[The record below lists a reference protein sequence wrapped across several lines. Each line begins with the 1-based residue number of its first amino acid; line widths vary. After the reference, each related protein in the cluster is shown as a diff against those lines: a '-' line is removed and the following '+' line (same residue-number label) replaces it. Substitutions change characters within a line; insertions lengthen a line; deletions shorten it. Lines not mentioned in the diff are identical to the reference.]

1 MNKDTAP
8 NTASGQAKQTVEDPG
23 VYAPG
28 LKKIRVRR
36 RWLWLVILVYLP
48 AMKLALD
55 SPDYRFW
62 AMMVFG
68 TWLLLL
74 ILAVGFACVLR
85 CPRCGQLFHT
95 HGPTFLPLRRCLHC
109 TLHVNADKR
118 PAEPPPPDK
127 LAAGSNKNRPT

>member
-1 MNKDTAP
+1 MTKIQP
-8 NTASGQAKQTVEDPG
+8 LQTRQESATQPGEDPHE
-23 VYAPG
+23 YAPG
-28 LKKIRVRR
+28 LKKIRTRR
-36 RWLWLVILVYLP
+36 RWLWLLIIVYLP

-62 AMMVFG
+62 AGAVFA
-68 TWLLLL
+68 TWLVLL
-74 ILAVGFACVLR
+74 ILAVGFTCVLR

-118 PAEPPPPDK
+118 PPEPPPPEK
-127 LAAGSNKNRPT
+127 IKRKSRR